1 MTLEKFL
8 DTWTRKKHT
17 IILCDCKYYDD
28 MFDLIDE
35 ISEGKNDIDMVCP
48 YAYGAIIGGFGDF
61 RETVL
66 LNETIMNA
74 EVEDFFIY
82 KDTVIIWINKR
93 RDHTHDNQRS

>member
-1 MTLEKFL
+1 MTLDKFL

-17 IILCDCKYYDD
+17 IILCDYKYYDD

-35 ISEGKNDIDMVCP
+35 ISEGRNDIEMVWP

-61 RETVL
+61 REIVL

-74 EVEDFFIY
+74 EVEEFFIH
-82 KDTVIIWINKR
+82 KDTVIIWIEKKEGPR
-93 RDHTHDNQRS
+93 A